1 MRNGREIQNKHMQ
14 ELALLFLRLGL
25 TAFGGPAAHIAMMQ
39 REVVGRLGWLTEQ
52 EFLDSLSLANLIPG
66 PSSTEL
72 AIHIGYRRAGWRGLV
87 LAGVCFILPA
97 ALMVGVLAWAYVK
110 YGQLPRVAGVLWAV
124 KPVVIVLVAEAVW
137 KLSRTAL
144 KSPWIVAISLVSVVL
159 FALQVSP
166 VLVLIV
172 GALMAMAPRVTMA
185 RAGALAVLGAGSAGA
200 AKLGAWPIFFAF
212 VRIGSVL
219 FGSGY
224 VLLAFLRAELIDR
237 YHWLTSQQLLDAVAI
252 GQVTPGPV
260 FTTATFIGY
269 LLMGPK
275 GAVAATIGIFLPA
288 FIFVGV
294 GALFLPRLRQSQTF
308 ASALNGVNAASL
320 ALMAVVTV
328 QLGRTALTGW
338 IPIALALVSAVAL
351 LRFKVN
357 SSWVLLAVVVVGLL
371 AGGHRF

>member
-1 MRNGREIQNKHMQ
+1 MWATRTMR

-52 EFLDSLSLANLIPG
+52 EFLDSLSLASLIPG

-87 LAGVCFILPA
+87 LAGVCFIMPA
-97 ALMVGVLAWAYVK
+97 ALMVGVLAWAYVRF
-110 YGQLPRVAGVLWAV
+110 GQLPRVAGVLWAV

-144 KSPWIVAISLVSVVL
+144 KTRWLVAIALVCVAL
-159 FALQVSP
+159 FAAQISP
-166 VLVLIV
+166 LLVLLA
-172 GALMAMAPRVTMA
+172 GAVLAMAPRVREA
-185 RAGALAVLGAGSAGA
+185 RVRLLVIGA
-200 AKLGAWPIFFAF
+200 ALPVGVTKLGAWPIFFAF

-224 VLLAFLRAELIDR
+224 VLLAFLRAELVER

-269 LLMGPK
+269 VLMGTR
-275 GAVAATIGIFLPA
+275 GAVAATIGIFVPA
-288 FIFVGV
+288 FVFVAI
-294 GALFLPRLRQSQTF
+294 GAIFLPRLRQSQTF
-308 ASALNGVNAASL
+308 GAALNGVNAASL

-328 QLGRTALTGW
+328 QLGRAALTGW
-338 IPIALALVSAVAL
+338 IPLSIALLSAVAL
-351 LRFKVN
+351 WRFRVN
-357 SSWVLLAVVVVGLL
+357 SSWVILAAVVAGLL
-371 AGGHRF
+371 AGAHRF

>member
-1 MRNGREIQNKHMQ
+1 MR
-14 ELALLFLRLGL
+14 ELALLFFRLGL

-72 AIHIGYRRAGWRGLV
+72 AIHIGYRRAGWRGLI

-97 ALMVGVLAWAYVK
+97 ALMVGALAWAYVRF
-110 YGQLPRVAGVLWAV
+110 GQLPRVAGVLWAV
-124 KPVVIVLVAEAVW
+124 KPVVIVLVADAVW
-137 KLSRTAL
+137 KLSRSAL
-144 KSPWIVAISLVSVVL
+144 KSRWLIVVALLSVVL
-159 FALQVSP
+159 FALRVSP
-166 VLVLIV
+166 LLVLLV
-172 GALMAMAPRVTMA
+172 GALMAIAPRVRSA
-185 RAGALAVLGAGSAGA
+185 RAGLVIFGSAAPIGA
-200 AKLGAWPIFFAF
+200 AKLGTWSIFFAF

-224 VLLAFLRAELIDR
+224 VLLAFLRAELVER
-237 YHWLTSQQLLDAVAI
+237 HHWLTSQQLLDAVAI

-269 LLMGPK
+269 LLMGPT

-288 FIFVGV
+288 FVLVAV
-294 GALFLPRLRQSQTF
+294 GALFLPRLRRSKTF
-308 ASALNGVNAASL
+308 ASALNGINAASL

-328 QLGRTALTGW
+328 QLGRSALTGW
-338 IPIALALVSAVAL
+338 VPVVIAVGSAVAL
-351 LRFKVN
+351 LRFRVN
-357 SSWVLLAVVVVGLL
+357 SSWVVLSAVMIGVL

>member
-1 MRNGREIQNKHMQ
+1 MR

-97 ALMVGVLAWAYVK
+97 ALLVGALAWAYVRF
-110 YGQLPRVAGVLWAV
+110 GQLPRVAGVLWAV

-144 KSPWIVAISLVSVVL
+144 KSSWLMTITLTCVVL
-159 FALQVSP
+159 FSLQVSP
-166 VLVLIV
+166 LLVLFT
-172 GALMAMAPRVTMA
+172 GALLAMAPRLQPS
-185 RAGALAVLGAGSAGA
+185 RAGLLLIGGAAPVGA

-224 VLLAFLRAELIDR
+224 VLLAFLRAELVDR

-269 LLMGPK
+269 LLMGPP
-275 GAVAATIGIFLPA
+275 GAVAATVGIFLPA
-288 FIFVGV
+288 FVLVAI
-294 GALFLPRLRQSQTF
+294 GALLLPRLRQSQIF

-328 QLGRTALTGW
+328 QLGRAALTGW
-338 IPIALALVSAVAL
+338 IPIAIALLSAVAL
-351 LRFKVN
+351 FRFRVN
-357 SSWVLLAVVVVGLL
+357 SSWVVLGAVLVGLF
-371 AGGHRF
+371 AGKYSLS